1 MIETETAWAIM
12 GIIVCLAFIISDI
25 AHKRGER

>member
-12 GIIVCLAFIISDI
+12 GIIVCLAVIVSDI
-25 AHKRGER
+25 AQKREER